1 MTEPTQIDKTSANPS
16 HPLEP
21 SGLIVLGLAG
31 MLFVLD
37 GCTSGLEH
45 VDRRTQW
52 LVDQYV
58 ERSGAD
64 EETGKMV
71 LRDADSLM
79 RDPTMNRSI
88 VTAYTPQTV
97 NPPRDRFRFEEDRS
111 GKTLSEL
118 LKSYTDLPEDV
129 PRYDLQQA
137 LGIAVGSS
145 REYITAKEELFLAA
159 LRLLNERHLFGPR
172 FFDDVSANVDV
183 LGEEGDPD
191 IALRLTNEFRIT
203 QNLRSGG
210 SLSARAL
217 VSATEQLRETIADST
232 SQSAS
237 LILSADLPLL
247 RGAGTVAEES
257 LISGEREMVYATR
270 TFERFRRQFLF
281 NIATD
286 YFDLVLAAGR
296 IENAEQVL
304 TSRQALVNETEALV
318 QAGRK
323 AEFDVNDA
331 RQRLLQS
338 QNSLASARDAFVV
351 SLERFRSRLGLPPDS
366 PFRIKEEVALE
377 IPVPEFDMEA
387 SVRRGLTY
395 RLDLQNT
402 RDQVDDSRR
411 AVLNARNDLLP
422 ELNLSASMTTMTESS
437 LTRAGL
443 QFDFDDSDFRAG
455 VTFGLPLD
463 RETERIGVRRSIIN
477 LERARRRLQ
486 DDEDNVALEI
496 RRAIRDIQLAR
507 FSLALQEES
516 LRTIEQRKEFSE
528 LRPDQATTR
537 SQIDIDDDYQSALES
552 RDSAKR
558 DLRVALLRYLVATGQ
573 FRVAPDGKI
582 LLAPSLEQMPQTTET
597 AIQAAEEEGN
607 ITADSEA
614 DEKSDSVSKP

>member
-1 MTEPTQIDKTSANPS
+1 MTEPNQIDQTITNLS
-16 HPLEP
+16 HPP
-21 SGLIVLGLAG
+21 GATRLIALSLAVVLLGLG
-31 MLFVLD
+31 
-37 GCTSGLEH
+37 GCTTGLEGI
-45 VDRRTQW
+45 DRRTQL
-52 LVDQYV
+52 LVDQHV
-58 ERSGAD
+58 QRSGAHK
-64 EETGKMV
+64 ETGKMD

-97 NPPRDRFRFEEDRS
+97 NPSRDRFEFEEDRS
-111 GKTLSEL
+111 GRTLSEL
-118 LKSYTDLPEDV
+118 LKSYNDLPEDV
-129 PRYDLQQA
+129 PRYDLQQT

-145 REYITAKEELFLAA
+145 REYISAKEELFLAA

-217 VSATEQLRETIADST
+217 VRATEQLRQTISDQT

-247 RGAGTVAEES
+247 RGAGMVAQES
-257 LISGEREMVYATR
+257 LISAEREMVYATR

-296 IENAEQVL
+296 IRNAEQVL
-304 TSRQALVNETEALV
+304 KSRQALVNETEALV

-331 RQRLLQS
+331 RQRFLQS

-366 PFRIKEEVALE
+366 PFRIEEKVALD
-377 IPVPEFDMEA
+377 IPVPELDMEA

-422 ELNLSASMTTMTESS
+422 ELNLNASMTTMTESN

-443 QFDFDDSDFRAG
+443 QLDFDDSDFRAG

-486 DDEDNVALEI
+486 DEEDNVALEI

-516 LRTIEQRKEFSE
+516 LRTIEQRKEFNE

-537 SQIDIDDDYQSALES
+537 SQIDIDDDYQSALEA

-573 FRVAPDGKI
+573 FRVAPDGEI
-582 LLAPSLEQMPQTTET
+582 LLAPSLEQLAQSTEN
-597 AIQAAEEEGN
+597 AIQAAEEEEN
-607 ITADSEA
+607 TAAHSETR
-614 DEKSDSVSKP
+614 ETSDSDLKP